1 MRAKA
6 NLQKVGGSQ
15 GYFLNI
21 SKSISKNNSYTRDQI
36 IKRKKEKKREK
47 NFFS

>member
-36 IKRKKEKKREK
+36 IKRAQAGKREK

>member
-21 SKSISKNNSYTRDQI
+21 SKSISKNNSYTRDEI
-36 IKRKKEKKREK
+36 IKRAQAGKRE